1 MGLEPCSAD
10 CPTGTL
16 TTPPRLK
23 PKLKIGLKSWFVA
36 NWKKRREWWISLLL
50 LHQSET
56 RELVCVC
63 VRVCVWE
70 RERERERMEEKERK
84 ILSKTKTKRL
94 CSCHLR
100 ILAHLLAAHTN
111 RATRT
116 YTHTLSLSLRQSE
129 RERERERESEREM
142 RWKRSEVINMKTWMK
157 NLEKTYEKNSKSYFN
172 KKKFWLKIFS
182 NSIKLNGGFWIRFG
196 LLWTFSLRLSGF
208 GKKICLH

>member
-10 CPTGTL
+10 CPKGTL
-16 TTPPRLK
+16 TTPTRLK
-23 PKLKIGLKSWFVA
+23 PKLKIVLKSWFVA

-116 YTHTLSLSLRQSE
+116 YTHTHSLSETVWE
-129 RERERERESEREM
+129 REREREGD
-142 RWKRSEVINMKTWMK
+142 EVKKIWSDQFE
-157 NLEKTYEKNSKSYFN
+157 NLNEKLGKKTYGKNSKSYFN
-172 KKKFWLKIFS
+172 KKSFGWSIFRIPS
-182 NSIKLNGGFWIRFG
+182 N
-196 LLWTFSLRLSGF
+196 
-208 GKKICLH
+208 